1 MDLLTCMFISLYA
14 DLQKLK
20 YVGVGPPPPF
30 PLRRSRLSVQG
41 YTTSN
46 SLMNGLLFVTAF
58 TYMYFFRLWICI
70 CVLFQL
76 RNLQSWEGQ
85 KRYHFNIRFKKKTT
99 TLHPFVYKVR
109 QFYCTKIYI

>member
-20 YVGVGPPPPF
+20 YVGVGPSPPPF

-76 RNLQSWEGQ
+76 RNQQSWEGQ
-85 KRYHFNIRFKKKTT
+85 KRYHFNIRFKKKQQLYTH
-99 TLHPFVYKVR
+99 LFIK
-109 QFYCTKIYI
+109 